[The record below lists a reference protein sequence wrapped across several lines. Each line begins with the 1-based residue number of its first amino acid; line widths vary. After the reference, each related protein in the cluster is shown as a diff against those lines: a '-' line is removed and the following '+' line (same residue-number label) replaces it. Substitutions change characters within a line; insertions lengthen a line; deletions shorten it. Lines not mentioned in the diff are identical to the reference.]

1 MLRSV
6 QRQALHIWWYV
17 IPSTNGVVQNMSLAL
32 RNMKTALKSTITY
45 LNGGVKL
52 HHLLI
57 VADIDDAVCLEVLD
71 ETTKLLARR
80 LNAQHY
86 AINDNQAW
94 EVYSLYTSPEQPVTM
109 WKLKSC
115 DIIRQHVMP
124 HLLPNPTMG
133 PTGPTG
139 PTGVTILCIARDDT
153 SAMGWIAQFNSFDV
167 HVNDIMIRTTLSEN
181 GNSMGLDA
189 RQVAAEFV
197 RFIKSKCVI

>member
-6 QRQALHIWWYV
+6 KRQALHIWWYAV
-17 IPSTNGVVQNMSLAL
+17 PSTEDVMHNMSLTL
-32 RNMKTALKSTITY
+32 RNMNTALKSTIKY
-45 LNGGVKL
+45 LKGGATL

-57 VADIDDAVCLEVLD
+57 VADIDDAECLEMLN

-80 LNAQHY
+80 LNAQQHT
-86 AINDNQAW
+86 IDDNQAW
-94 EVYSLYTSPEQPVTM
+94 EVYSICTSSDQPVTM

-115 DIIRQHVMP
+115 DIVRQHVMP
-124 HLLPNPTMG
+124 HLLPNPTMK
-133 PTGPTG
+133 PSG
-139 PTGVTILCIARDDT
+139 PTGVSILCIAIDDT

-181 GNSMGLDA
+181 GDSMRLDA

-197 RFIKSKCVI
+197 RFIRSKNVV

>member
-6 QRQALHIWWYV
+6 KRQALHIWWYAV
-17 IPSTNGVVQNMSLAL
+17 PSTNDVMHNVSLTL
-32 RNMKTALKSTITY
+32 RSMNTALKSTIKY
-45 LNGGVKL
+45 LKGGATL

-57 VADIDDAVCLEVLD
+57 VADIDDADCLEILN
-71 ETTKLLARR
+71 ETTELLARR
-80 LNAQHY
+80 LNAQQHT
-86 AINDNQAW
+86 IDDDNQAW
-94 EVYSLYTSPEQPVTM
+94 EVYSIYTSSEQPVTM

-124 HLLPNPTMG
+124 HLLPHPTMK
-133 PTGPTG
+133 PSG
-139 PTGVTILCIARDDT
+139 PTGVSILCIAIDDT

-181 GNSMGLDA
+181 GDSMRLDA

-197 RFIKSKCVI
+197 RFINSKNVV